1 MLLAPI
7 GLLLG
12 GLYFI
17 AAQVVQGQV
26 FPGFPDIGQTLA
38 TTYEVLGIRDILL
51 FLAL

>member
-17 AAQVVQGQV
+17 AAQVVQG
-26 FPGFPDIGQTLA
+26 FPDIGQTLA
-38 TTYEVLGIRDILL
+38 TAYEVLGIRDILL